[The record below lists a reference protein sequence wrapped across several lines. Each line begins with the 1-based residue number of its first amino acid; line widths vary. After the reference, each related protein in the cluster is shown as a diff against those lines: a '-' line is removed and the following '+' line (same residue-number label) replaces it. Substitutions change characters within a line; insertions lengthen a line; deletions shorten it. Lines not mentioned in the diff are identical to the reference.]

1 MNPAVSLKNLVRRN
15 GGRPARLRRPP
26 RPKSFKGLE
35 RQYLRKLL
43 VMLRFLKA
51 RVDERLVSKL
61 AHYSTQAPKFFH
73 RAKNDDLMGDLF
85 GDFESIRA
93 FFYKTYT
100 DKELDNIASGIGLEV
115 AGLNKENLTSQIAS
129 VLGVDVFI
137 DDSKLEDR
145 IRAFSFDNVRLIKTI
160 PERYLNDVQ
169 SKVFDGFTDGLRWEE
184 IAADLEDTYGTSEY
198 NAERIARDQV
208 NKLNGQLTE
217 ERQTNLGVTEYV
229 WRTALDDR
237 VRDSHAD
244 KEGKKFEWE
253 DPPMDT
259 GSPGE
264 DIMCFLPETEIEL
277 LSSGISAFRRKY
289 AGQVVSIGTESSRVV
304 TGTPNHPVL
313 TLAGWKFLKDL
324 QIGDELFESQSVNV
338 GNALGAKVENLV
350 TTAEKM
356 FDLFSVVGTSQ
367 RVAGINEQFHG
378 DGSTQEV
385 NTVRAH
391 YGLGITPDSVS
402 FDKILKLFLELSDVA
417 SGALFGPGNFERFAI
432 EALTSGGGSVS
443 GGDLERALP
452 LVHTRPLKLFRFR
465 VTSDFNTRFEQT
477 ISNGSAIDSKTFSDG
492 VLALS
497 ELVRRGDLFGVELYF
512 IPGNLAFLK
521 SVRVKSHKNDAYEG
535 FVYNF
540 ETETG
545 VYLANNQLV
554 SNCRCWAEPVLDD
567 IFDSGG

>member
-1 MNPAVSLKNLVRRN
+1 
-15 GGRPARLRRPP
+15 
-26 RPKSFKGLE
+26 
-35 RQYLRKLL
+35 
-43 VMLRFLKA
+43 MLRFLKA

-73 RAKNDDLMGDLF
+73 RAKNDDLMSDLF

-184 IAADLEDTYGTSEY
+184 IAADLEESYGTSEY

-229 WRTALDDR
+229 WRTSLDDR

-264 DIMCFLPETEIEL
+264 DIMC
-277 LSSGISAFRRKY
+277 
-289 AGQVVSIGTESSRVV
+289 
-304 TGTPNHPVL
+304 
-313 TLAGWKFLKDL
+313 
-324 QIGDELFESQSVNV
+324 
-338 GNALGAKVENLV
+338 
-350 TTAEKM
+350 
-356 FDLFSVVGTSQ
+356 
-367 RVAGINEQFHG
+367 
-378 DGSTQEV
+378 
-385 NTVRAH
+385 
-391 YGLGITPDSVS
+391 
-402 FDKILKLFLELSDVA
+402 
-417 SGALFGPGNFERFAI
+417 
-432 EALTSGGGSVS
+432 
-443 GGDLERALP
+443 
-452 LVHTRPLKLFRFR
+452 
-465 VTSDFNTRFEQT
+465 
-477 ISNGSAIDSKTFSDG
+477 
-492 VLALS
+492 
-497 ELVRRGDLFGVELYF
+497 
-512 IPGNLAFLK
+512 
-521 SVRVKSHKNDAYEG
+521 
-535 FVYNF
+535 
-540 ETETG
+540 
-545 VYLANNQLV
+545 
-554 SNCRCWAEPVLDD
+554 RCWAEPVLDD